1 MNQPWR
7 NTMRRRSFLGLG
19 ASGLALA
26 QSRAPKRVTVDCG
39 CGFAPQQFGRGEA
52 AATLAGFEP
61 LQSGLKVTGMKVFGV
76 SLTPTSDRPYVF
88 CKLETNQGLI
98 GWGEG
103 TLEGKAGATIA
114 CIDDFREF
122 VVGADPMQVEHI
134 WQSMYVHS
142 FYRPGPVMGSAMSA
156 IDQALWDIRGKAL
169 GVPVYKLLGG
179 PLDPRGV
186 RGYYHADSART
197 PEALAKL
204 RETAIQQGVSCFK
217 TGLPTY
223 YEWIETRKK
232 ISAAV
237 KSMEM
242 LRENLGPEI
251 DIAVDFHAKT
261 SPSVASI
268 MVKEVEPLNL
278 LFIEEPCPP
287 ENVKAM
293 HKIAR
298 RSTTPIATGERLI
311 ASYGCRELIEMG
323 VVDILQTDINHVG
336 GISGLWKVAA
346 MAGFSGISM
355 APHACEGP
363 IGGLATLHVDAAM
376 PNFLIQEICGGVE
389 PTMKEKVWQDLF
401 GFPAMRMV
409 DGRFPLPDRPGL
421 GFELSEASLVKFPFG
436 GTQPMARVFHTD
448 GSVAEW

>member
-1 MNQPWR
+1 M
-7 NTMRRRSFLGLG
+7 
-19 ASGLALA
+19 A
-26 QSRAPKRVTVDCG
+26 DCG
-39 CGFAPQQFGRGEA
+39 CALSPQPAVNNSGFDR
-52 AATLAGFEP
+52 

-88 CKLETNQGLI
+88 VKLETNQGLV

-103 TLEGKAGATIA
+103 TLEGKAGAAMA
-114 CIDDFREF
+114 CIEDFHDF
-122 VVGADPMQVEHI
+122 VIGSDPMQVEHT

-142 FYRPGPVMGSAMSA
+142 FYRAGPVMGSAISA

-169 GVPVYKLLGG
+169 GMPVYRLLGG
-179 PLDPRGV
+179 PLDARGV
-186 RGYYHADSART
+186 RGYYHADGVRT
-197 PEALAKL
+197 AEGLAKL
-204 RETAIQQGVSCFK
+204 RTTAIQLGVSCFK
-217 TGLPTY
+217 TGLPGY

-232 ISAAV
+232 IDAAV
-237 KSMEM
+237 KSMQM
-242 LRENLGPEI
+242 LREALGPDI

-268 MVKEVEPLNL
+268 LVKEVEPLNL

-287 ENVKAM
+287 ENVRAM
-293 HKIAR
+293 AKIAR
-298 RSTTPIATGERLI
+298 RSTTPIATGERLV

-323 VVDILQTDINHVG
+323 VVDILQPDINHVG
-336 GISGLWKVAA
+336 GLTGLWKVAQ
-346 MAGFSGISM
+346 MAAVSGISM

-376 PNFLIQEICGGVE
+376 RNFVVQEICGQIQ
-389 PTMKEKVWQDLF
+389 PNAADKVWEEWL

-409 DGRFPLPDRPGL
+409 DGRFPLSQKPGL
-421 GFELSEASLVKFPFG
+421 GFELSEASLAKYPFG
-436 GTQPMARVFHTD
+436 GTRPMARVFHED